1 MNSLGKILVV
11 FVTASSL
18 GFVAFTLS
26 LVAGG
31 PNWKSEME
39 SEDLA
44 QDFTFSAA
52 AGERGPNYTA
62 KIRKTEKAIGTPSR
76 VLAEV
81 LVEVRK
87 KQVADAKDEET
98 RLSNDVKRM
107 EPMIKEIKEL
117 IPPDRAAMVLRTQ
130 MLDKTLTQISTE
142 IQTVTQEIATKA
154 AAIQQVQKTAQ
165 ERRDE
170 GFRLKNQLELMRT
183 DLFVAQ
189 EQKRILED
197 ELVRV
202 EENLKRLERR
212 GKQLQT
218 QVEPYAN

>member
-39 SEDLA
+39 SEELTN
-44 QDFTFSAA
+44 DFTFSAA
-52 AGERGPNYTA
+52 PGEKRPTYSA
-62 KIRKTEKAIGTPSR
+62 KVRKTEKPVGTASG
-76 VLAEV
+76 VLPEV
-81 LVEVRK
+81 LVAVRS
-87 KQVADAKDEET
+87 KQLEDAKAEET
-98 RLSNDVKRM
+98 RLSNDVNRM
-107 EPMIKEIKEL
+107 VPLIKEIQDL
-117 IPPDRAAMVLRTQ
+117 IPPDRAAMVLRAQ
-130 MLDKTLTQISTE
+130 MLDKTLTQITAE
-142 IQTVTQEIATKA
+142 ILTVTQEIATKA
-154 AAIQQVQKTAQ
+154 AAIRQVQKIAL

-170 GFRLKNQLELMRT
+170 GYRLKNQLELMRT
-183 DLFVAQ
+183 DLFVAR
-189 EQKRILED
+189 EQQRILED